1 MKFRNLIPTLLVALP
16 LATQAWFMPYPK
28 PAGKYPIANASDSAS
43 AHSTLQS
50 RYSSWKSSYAG
61 SGRIP
66 NNVSEGSGYAMLMA
80 VLANDRAGFMDA
92 WSAAENILWL
102 TQDGS
107 PDNGWYAWKPNAAS
121 EGDGQAAT
129 DADEDIA
136 LALIYA
142 TALVKA
148 GYWPATSVTFSYN
161 AYDKTVGKKGPVSA
175 QQTISVETRAKQ
187 CVHNVEKYMTSSAD
201 VAVSPKNHIT
211 HASLLYQ
218 LTQVGG
224 AEVTLYNPSYF
235 APGWY
240 RIFQDFDDVMGLTPN
255 ANWDK
260 VISNGYIMI
269 KGQPGASKGMA
280 RDWSDETGK
289 SVNMP
294 FFSSGSLFGHVNDM
308 TYDAIRTPYRIGLD
322 AYWFGGADATTYVN
336 NAAGTSPAMY
346 QNLSS
351 PQVFGGANEPM
362 AVGMWGAAYAG
373 GAKVGN
379 STAKSS
385 LSSAWGK
392 WISPSGGDG
401 DYFKGALNIL
411 GGFVMSGNFPNVWA
425 DLKATFPDTSTK
437 VTTALKMTPDTVRI
451 TTKGDT
457 SRIKATATFSKAVSW
472 YLYAKGRT
480 SSTTKYFN
488 AKTAST
494 KLDTSFFMTAGT
506 ANEVF
511 DVKVYWPNCKSADT
525 TRATFKLTAGGTGV
539 ITKWVR
545 QDLAIRM
552 GANSLNIQMPD
563 ASGEAVRVR
572 ILDLAGRELRSFS
585 AQPNQGQLEV
595 SMADVGR
602 GTQMLE
608 IVDRDLVHR
617 GLIPVVR

>member
-1 MKFRNLIPTLLVALP
+1 MKIRNLIPTLLVALP

-28 PAGKYPIANASDSAS
+28 PAGKYPQANAADSAV
-43 AHSTLQS
+43 AHSTLLS
-50 RYSSWKSSYAG
+50 RYNSWKSSYAG
-61 SGRIP
+61 SGRVP

-80 VLANDRAGFMDA
+80 VLANDRTGFIDA
-92 WSAAENILWL
+92 WTAAENNLWL

-142 TALVKA
+142 AALVKA
-148 GYWPATSVTFSYN
+148 GHWPATSVTFTYY

-175 QQTISVETRAKQ
+175 SQTISVETRAKQ

-240 RIFQDFDDVMGLTPN
+240 RIFQDFDATMGLTPN

-280 RDWSDETGK
+280 RDWSDETGN

-294 FFSSGSLFGHVNDM
+294 FFSNGSLFGHVNDM
-308 TYDAIRTPYRIGLD
+308 TYDGIRTPYRIGLD

-351 PQVFGGANEPM
+351 PSVFSENGTAIS
-362 AVGMWGAAYAG
+362 VGMWGAAYAG

-379 STAKSS
+379 STAKTA
-385 LSSAWGK
+385 LASAWSSWK
-392 WISPSGGDG
+392 SGTDG
-401 DYFKGALNIL
+401 DYFKGALSLL

-425 DLKATFPDTSTK
+425 DLKASFPDTSTK
-437 VTTALKMTPDTVRI
+437 ATTAVKMTPDTVKL

-457 SRIKATATFSKAVSW
+457 SRIRVTAAFSKAVTW
-472 YLYAKGRT
+472 NFYAKGRT
-480 SSTTKYFN
+480 SAQTKYFT
-488 AKTAST
+488 AKAASA
-494 KLDTSFFMTAGT
+494 KLDTSFFMTVGT
-506 ANEVF
+506 AGETF
-511 DVKVYWPNCKSADT
+511 DVKVFWPNCGAADT
-525 TRATFKLTAGGTGV
+525 SRTTFKLVAGNSAV
-539 ITKWVR
+539 RVKDVR
-545 QDLAIRM
+545 QDLAIRT
-552 GANSLNIQMPD
+552 GSNSLSIQVPD
-563 ASGEAVRVR
+563 ASGDALRVRV
-572 ILDLAGRELRSFS
+572 LDLAGRELRSFS
-585 AQPNQGQLEV
+585 AQPNQGRLEL
-595 SMADVGR
+595 SLADVGR